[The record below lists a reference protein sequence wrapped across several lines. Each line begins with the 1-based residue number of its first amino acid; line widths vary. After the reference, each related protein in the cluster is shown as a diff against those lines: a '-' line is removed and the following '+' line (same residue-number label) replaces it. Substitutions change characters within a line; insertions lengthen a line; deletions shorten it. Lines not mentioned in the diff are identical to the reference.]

1 MYDIKSG
8 KKKCQEKKGFATQ
21 KFSEIQPRKDN
32 EILLYNGK
40 YFPFDSKLH
49 EFETTTY
56 DRLLVV
62 FTIRK
67 LQ

>member
-1 MYDIKSG
+1 MHDIESG
-8 KKKCQEKKGFATQ
+8 NIKNQEQKGLAT
-21 KFSEIQPRKDN
+21 KRFSEIQPRKGD
-32 EILLYNGK
+32 EILLYKGK
-40 YFPFDSKLH
+40 YFPFDSELH
-49 EFETTTY
+49 EFETTKN